1 MTGVDFFNAVLDASA
16 LLFGVFGLA
25 LVFIA
30 RGIKNWPKGLS
41 VAILTS
47 TIVRSL
53 LELMDH
59 AVANVGA
66 TSVLLS
72 VFRNVE
78 VVVAQLPELLMF
90 AYFLYCCGE
99 DHRKSTVMR
108 LEVALASAVIASV
121 SMAQL
126 TGEISTAPD
135 GQAHLGPWVILFLSF
150 DLAMS
155 VVCLAALLRR
165 WKRLPGAQRVMFL
178 AMFLIF
184 FLPTSSIGIVFVE
197 LLLVGDL
204 VSRYLAQEEEAA
216 RQQARLAVLKMRPHF
231 IHNTLTSIYYL
242 CATDPKAAQQTI
254 LDFSRY
260 LQNNFNAIVEEDSV
274 PFTEELEHTRA
285 YLAVEEACHRDQLLV
300 EFDTPVTLFRIPP
313 LTLQPIV
320 ENAVKHG
327 LDPDFAP
334 LRVTVSTRATE
345 TGVEVSVADN
355 GCGYTMPRDGKTGFA
370 LDNIRERLKAQCD
383 GTLEIESRNGDGTL
397 VTISIPCNEAVG
409 ITS

>member
-1 MTGVDFFNAVLDASA
+1 MTGIDFFNVVLDASA

-25 LVFIA
+25 LVFLA

-320 ENAVKHG
+320 ENAV
-327 LDPDFAP
+327 
-334 LRVTVSTRATE
+334 
-345 TGVEVSVADN
+345 
-355 GCGYTMPRDGKTGFA
+355 
-370 LDNIRERLKAQCD
+370 
-383 GTLEIESRNGDGTL
+383 
-397 VTISIPCNEAVG
+397 
-409 ITS
+409 

>member
-1 MTGVDFFNAVLDASA
+1 
-16 LLFGVFGLA
+16 
-25 LVFIA
+25 
-30 RGIKNWPKGLS
+30 
-41 VAILTS
+41 
-47 TIVRSL
+47 
-53 LELMDH
+53 
-59 AVANVGA
+59 
-66 TSVLLS
+66 
-72 VFRNVE
+72 
-78 VVVAQLPELLMF
+78 
-90 AYFLYCCGE
+90 
-99 DHRKSTVMR
+99 
-108 LEVALASAVIASV
+108 
-121 SMAQL
+121 
-126 TGEISTAPD
+126 
-135 GQAHLGPWVILFLSF
+135 
-150 DLAMS
+150 
-155 VVCLAALLRR
+155 
-165 WKRLPGAQRVMFL
+165 
-178 AMFLIF
+178 LIF

-260 LQNNFNAIVEEDSV
+260 LQNNFNAIVEEDAV

-345 TGVEVSVADN
+345 LGVEVSVADN
-355 GCGYTMPRDGKTGFA
+355 GCGYTMPRDGKPGLPSTTSASGLRHSA
-370 LDNIRERLKAQCD
+370 MERLRSKAEM
-383 GTLEIESRNGDGTL
+383 GTERW
-397 VTISIPCNEAVG
+397 
-409 ITS
+409 